1 MVFEVLFFFVFLFGL
16 GFWLITSE
24 ALADWRRIRRAN
36 RVRRLIHTFEGKEV
50 ARAEAV
56 LGPATEIIAG
66 STGRRLYVWKGPDS
80 KSIPPA
86 APLLIVTLTV
96 DATGIVTHVAAE
108 ER

>member
-36 RVRRLIHTFEGKEV
+36 RVGRLIHTFEGKEV

-56 LGPATEIIAG
+56 LGTATRAG
-66 STGRRLYVWKGPDS
+66 KRWNQSASSRGSRGGVGGTAVTMCIDRQGTPHAPRPD
-80 KSIPPA
+80 
-86 APLLIVTLTV
+86 
-96 DATGIVTHVAAE
+96 HW
-108 ER
+108 